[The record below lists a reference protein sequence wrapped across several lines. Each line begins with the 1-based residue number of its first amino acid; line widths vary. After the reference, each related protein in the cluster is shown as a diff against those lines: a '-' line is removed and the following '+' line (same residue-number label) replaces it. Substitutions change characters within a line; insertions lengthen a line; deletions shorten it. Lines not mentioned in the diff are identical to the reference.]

1 MRVYIYATEGTYQGL
16 HGVYNCQ
23 VVDVGDIEEANEYGY
38 EMAFNVAESYG
49 LTDEDEEIEQEFNW
63 IIYSIKD
70 SVEKT
75 TDELD
80 EICARMGF
88 ETFVDEYCDERLD

>member
-23 VVDVGDIEEANEYGY
+23 VVNVGDIEEANEYGY

-49 LTDEDEEIEQEFNW
+49 LTDEDEEIEQEYNW
-63 IIYSIKD
+63 TIYSIKN

-88 ETFVDEYCDERLD
+88 ETFVDKYCDERLD

>member
-1 MRVYIYATEGTYQGL
+1 MQLKVLIKDL

-23 VVDVGDIEEANEYGY
+23 VVDVSDIEEANEYGY

-49 LTDEDEEIEQEFNW
+49 LIDEDEEVEQEYNW

-70 SVEKT
+70 SIEKT

-88 ETFVDEYCDERLD
+88 ETFVDEYCNERLD